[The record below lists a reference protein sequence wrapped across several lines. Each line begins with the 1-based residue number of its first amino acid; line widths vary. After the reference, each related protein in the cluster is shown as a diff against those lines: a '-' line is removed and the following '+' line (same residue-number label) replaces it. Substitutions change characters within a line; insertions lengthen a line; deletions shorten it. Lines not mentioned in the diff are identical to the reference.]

1 MVKSMDILVKGDKIW
16 PILELT
22 VQNFHLLF
30 DLYAFVWNINCFFT
44 QIYFCYKFK
53 IL

>member
-22 VQNFHLLF
+22 VQNFNLLF
-30 DLYAFVWNINCFFT
+30 DFCE
-44 QIYFCYKFK
+44 IYFFYTKMF
-53 IL
+53 LLQ